1 MDYGNLLKRSWDIVW
16 GNKFMLLLGFLA
28 ALGSGGGGGG
38 GGNSNFRMDGSE
50 FPGGGQM
57 EAFWLQYAAL
67 IIAAFCF
74 FFLLGIVLWV
84 VGLTAR
90 GGLISAA
97 ARLDA
102 GEKMTFRQAFADGWA
117 KIGRLV
123 GLSLLLFL
131 PFIIMVVVAA
141 MVIAGA
147 IGFSVFTMAEM
158 AEQDPT
164 AVIGSLGAVF
174 FAVCGLICLALPIG
188 IILQGISAFAQR
200 GIMLQEM
207 GVMDSIR
214 HGWHVFK
221 SNLGEIIVLAII
233 FIVIGLVVGFA
244 AAIIMIPMAF
254 LSFGPLIFRAID
266 GGSFGAIEIA
276 VGIVG
281 GLALAV
287 VAAAINSI
295 VTAYQST
302 VFTLAYQEFLN
313 KDSGHKMMV
322 DDAL

>member
-1 MDYGNLLKRSWDIVW
+1 MDYGKLLKRSWDIVW

-28 ALGSGGGGGG
+28 ALGSSGGGSGS
-38 GGNSNFRMDGSE
+38 NSNFRMDGSQ

-67 IIAAFCF
+67 IVAAVCF

-84 VGLTAR
+84 VGVTAR

-131 PFIIMVVVAA
+131 PFAILIFVVAL
-141 MVIAGA
+141 VIAGA
-147 IGFSVFTMAEM
+147 VGFSIFTMADM

-164 AVIGSLGAVF
+164 AVIGSLGAVI
-174 FAVCGLICLALPIG
+174 FAVCGLLCLALPIG
-188 IILQGISAFAQR
+188 LILQGISAFAQR

-207 GVMDSIR
+207 GIMDSIR
-214 HGWHVFK
+214 HGWQIFK
-221 SNLGEIIVLAII
+221 SNLGEIIVLAVI
-233 FIVIGLVVGFA
+233 FVVISLVVGFA
-244 AAIIMIPMAF
+244 VGIVMIPLAF
-254 LSFGPLIFRAID
+254 LSFGPLIFQAVR
-266 GGSFGAIEIA
+266 GGSLGAVEIA
-276 VGIVG
+276 AGIVG
-281 GLALAV
+281 GLVLAV
-287 VAAAINSI
+287 VAAAINSV

-313 KDSGHKMMV
+313 KDSGHKMAA